1 MWLYVLGAVLIIFI
15 IYALYE
21 YRLRKPD
28 HYILY
33 EKAGEVGRRK
43 GRYYPRHFS
52 LALLGTLHSLSVKV
66 EAEAKG
72 KLGLQVVVVLS
83 VAPAADFLS
92 QLIRVGGWNEDAVA
106 KAAKELQVVVY
117 AAVRGYT
124 ELYSVEELS
133 SAKLAVH
140 LREEL
145 AKTSHA
151 LGLILVALNVQSID
165 SVDEEIAEAMHQQE
179 SSRILEQTENEKQKA
194 RIAATRVRIEA
205 DEKIAV
211 SEHNLELKKYQLKQE
226 REEKE
231 AAIANLLVQEELK
244 RREMQ
249 LGADKKELELLKQ
262 NPELLLLNPQ
272 FTRLAEA
279 SQTLRNARTVISLSP
294 QEVNQGSHILG
305 ILQSFL
311 QNLMPKDS
319 KPSEKKSSAGEK

>member
-1 MWLYVLGAVLIIFI
+1 MWLYVLIAVLVVILF
-15 IYALYE
+15 YLLYE

-28 HYILY
+28 HFILY
-33 EKAGEVGRRK
+33 EAAGEVKRRK
-43 GRYYPRHFS
+43 GRFYPRHFS

-72 KLGLQVVVVLS
+72 KLGLQVVVALS
-83 VAPAADFLS
+83 VAPAADYLS

-151 LGLILVALNVQSID
+151 LGLVLVALNIQSID
-165 SVDEEIAEAMHQQE
+165 PVDEEIADAMHQQE
-179 SSRILEQTENEKQKA
+179 SSRILEQTESEKQKA
-194 RIAATRVRIEA
+194 RIAAARLRIDA
-205 DEKIAV
+205 DEKIALA
-211 SEHNLELKKYQLKQE
+211 EHNLELKRYELKKVT
-226 REEKE
+226 EEKE
-231 AAIANLLVQEELK
+231 SAIATLRVQEELK
-244 RREMQ
+244 RRELQ
-249 LGADKKELELLKQ
+249 LGADKKEMELFKQ

-294 QEVNQGSHILG
+294 QEMNQGSHVLG
-305 ILQSFL
+305 LMQSFL
-311 QNLMPKDS
+311 QSLVPGAS
-319 KPSEKKSSAGEK
+319 KPAEKKTASEK